1 MLIDKVRDLG
11 IYIDSRLKF
20 AEHINLMVAKAHRRA
35 NQILRC
41 LNFSPLAAKTSLVVT
56 HLNFGY
62 NNIGLM
68 LENIFS
74 SRVVTIRNQL
84 PVEIFNVVTAA
95 AFAAS
100 IRSCNLS
107 HYLLGSK

>member
-1 MLIDKVRDLG
+1 M
-11 IYIDSRLKF
+11 S
-20 AEHINLMVAKAHRRA
+20 
-35 NQILRC
+35 
-41 LNFSPLAAKTSLVVT
+41 FSPLAAKTSLVVI

-74 SRVVTIRNQL
+74 SRVVTIWNQL

-95 AFAAS
+95 GL
-100 IRSCNLS
+100 RSCNLS